1 MNRNALMFCRLL
13 LNASTY
19 GTLGL
24 YIRLSFVVLL
34 FCGCFQTDAKAQEI
48 AASESQSFSEIEV
61 LGSHVVKSLSPTGPK
76 PVDFG
81 ILPAGASVRATINIE
96 NASGKDFAIAKVISG
111 RNDLKVMTSATEIPS
126 GGQLVTTV
134 TFEVPKTAKSL
145 KKLTSIAFKGE
156 KPNESFDIV
165 FQYKIAGL
173 SSFGIENVVR
183 SVRPAVSKVTVS
195 VPVLITS
202 PLKPSDVSI
211 EGRGDL
217 NGIKGMLVQ
226 DNEVFTYSFEVEVP
240 SDGEFQRLGELVLK
254 CDKTGVTDSLLCTI
268 TRMPNVSIYPES
280 LLFYKAEDAWKAT
293 AIIRVNKELLNDKSH
308 ELFASAKMGKHVVDI
323 ECKQMSKGLMRVN
336 VSLPEDFSLSLKE
349 GSADSIPHL
358 QWQVSWEGG
367 IAEFDSP
374 ISFP

>member
-1 MNRNALMFCRLL
+1 MNRNALMFCRLF

-24 YIRLSFVVLL
+24 YIRLSCVVLL

-48 AASESQSFSEIEV
+48 ATSETQSRSEIEV
-61 LGSHVVKSLSPTGPK
+61 SGSYVVKSLSPTASK

-96 NASGKDFAIAKVISG
+96 NASGKDFAIAEVISG
-111 RNDLKVMTSATEIPS
+111 RNGLNVLTSATEIPS
-126 GGQLVTTV
+126 GGQLVATA

-145 KKLTSIAFKGE
+145 KKLTSISFKGE
-156 KPNESFDIV
+156 KPDESFVIV
-165 FQYKIAGL
+165 FQYEVAGL

-183 SVRPAVSKVTVS
+183 SVRPEVAKVVVT

-202 PLKPSDVSI
+202 PLKSSDVLI

-217 NGIKGMLVQ
+217 NGVTGKLVQ
-226 DNEVFTYSFEVEVP
+226 DNEYFKYSFEVDVP
-240 SDGEFQRLGELVLK
+240 SDGEFRRVGELVLR

-268 TRMPNVSIYPES
+268 TRMPNVSIYPER
-280 LLFYKAEDAWKAT
+280 LLFFKVESGWMAT
-293 AIIRVNKELLNDKSH
+293 AIIRVNKELLDDKSE
-308 ELFASAKMGKHVVDI
+308 ELVASAKIGKRVVSI
-323 ECKQMSKGLMRVN
+323 QSKQMTKGLLRVN
-336 VSLPEDFSLSLKE
+336 VSLPEDFSLSSKE
-349 GSADSIPHL
+349 GEAASIPHL

-367 IAEFDSP
+367 IAEFDSQM
-374 ISFP
+374 SFP